1 MTTIT
6 TVGAALIAAA
16 TSGDPLVIDEIA
28 VGDGDGAAIEPDAA
42 MTELVNER
50 ARVSVLDKQVTDNI
64 VRFRALFTPGA
75 TAYTIREAGLFAGD
89 DLVAIVSLSPSEMPT
104 EAWATENTQTVELV
118 VTIAVIISD
127 TDAITISVDTSTVY
141 ATIAYVD
148 AKVPPFATIDET
160 RAGSTAVKIVHP
172 VAYKTVLDEH
182 KASRLEHPTGN
193 EEAQG
198 FLRLATIPETA
209 AGILNSVGVHPAGL
223 KSVIDALKGGVAT
236 AGNTLKKLYDLI
248 VAIQGAIAVIQ
259 SQLAAFAGFQNMPIY
274 PEFVDPAADPWP
286 FATEARHTITPTL
299 SGSNLVVP
307 AGKQIIHRGGK
318 IYSTSDITGPN
329 RTFAL
334 ANNKTYHLRW
344 YAPGHTLAPANAWPS
359 GRFMLRDLADGSYNY
374 GGQPEQSSAFDSR
387 YDDALVAKIQRS
399 NLGDTTITA
408 FMNKAVFDQYFES
421 GGPTSTPGIV
431 QEVYT
436 LNLARTP
443 TVVLSLKSYVL
454 GGTTPGVLPFD
465 LDVVL
470 LNRQVCHVQAQMNTA
485 TDIQWYAK
493 ITMLGST
500 FGA

>member
-1 MTTIT
+1 MTAVIT

-16 TSGDPLVIDEIA
+16 TAEEMLVIDEIA
-28 VGDGDGAAIEPDAA
+28 VGDGDGDEIEPDVG
-42 MTELVNER
+42 MTELVNETAR
-50 ARVSVLDKQVTDNI
+50 ASVIDKVITDNV
-64 VRFRALFTPGA
+64 VRFRAVFTPGA
-75 TAYTIREAGLFAGD
+75 TAYTIREAGLFADG
-89 DLVAIVSLSPSEMPT
+89 DLVAVVSLSQIDMPT
-104 EAWATENTQTVELV
+104 EAWAIANGQPIEIT
-118 VTIAVIISD
+118 VTIALVISGDIV
-127 TDAITISVDTSTVY
+127 TVSVDTSNVY

-148 AKVPPFATIDET
+148 SKVPPFANLTEHQE
-160 RAGSTAVKIVHP
+160 GSTGVKMVRP
-172 VAYKTVLDEH
+172 DYAKSVLDAH
-182 KASRLEHPTGN
+182 RSSRTEHPTGN

-209 AGILNSVGVHPAGL
+209 AGILNSAGVHPAGL
-223 KSVIDALKGGVAT
+223 KAVIDALKGGVAT
-236 AGNTLKKLYDLI
+236 AGNTLKKLYDLL
-248 VAIQGAIAVIQ
+248 VALQGAITVIQ

-399 NLGDTTITA
+399 NIGDTTITA

-436 LNLARTP
+436 LNFARTP
-443 TVVLSLKSYVL
+443 TVILSLKSYVL

-500 FGA
+500 FGP